1 MSSSSEMRLGAL
13 ESGWGDLEAD
23 ESIDDVSSSNVVD
36 EESVRS
42 AGGGTWSMMESQ
54 SGGISATALALAPDM
69 HGLA

>member
-1 MSSSSEMRLGAL
+1 MRFGAS

-23 ESIDDVSSSNVVD
+23 ELMDDVSSSNVVD

-54 SGGISATALALAPDM
+54 SGGISATALALAPDVR
-69 HGLA
+69 GSA